1 MVVFSFVNLVI
12 YVDSSEISDPF
23 DRVRL
28 RLLTAA
34 RDMVFEILMPFRHA
48 DVPNAFVD
56 YNIDRRNTDVS
67 LPHRL
72 LH

>member
-1 MVVFSFVNLVI
+1 MLI
-12 YVDSSEISDPF
+12 LLQISDPF

-34 RDMVFEILMPFRHA
+34 RDMVFEILMPFRYA